1 MSLIKELKDVAYV
14 LNVLYVEY
22 DDDIRNQVKDILN
35 PFFGAMVVAPNGK
48 YSLTY
53 FESNHFDL
61 LITDLTM
68 PVIDGLTTLK
78 HFFEKVTNPHVIIIT
93 THNTSEYLTDSI
105 DFLVDGFLHKP
116 INRSYIN

>member
-1 MSLIKELKDVAYV
+1 MSLFKELICITRMSK
-14 LNVLYVEY
+14 VLYVED
-22 DDDIRNQVKDILN
+22 DDDIMNQIKDILN
-35 PFFGAMVVAPNGK
+35 PNGK
-48 YSLTY
+48 YGLTY

-78 HFFEKVTNPHVIIIT
+78 HFFEKVTNQHVIIIT